1 MIRRAFDS
9 LRTLVVL
16 LVLAAVTPALI
27 LIFYTA
33 SDQRRAAE
41 EHVQA
46 EALRF
51 ARIASAQQQRFIEGA
66 RQLLVA
72 LAKLPEVR
80 HAQGDACTSAFADL
94 LSAFPFYANLGVIDA
109 EGMIVCSALPFN
121 RPLSAAHRTYFQ
133 RALATREFAV
143 GDYQIGSITKRATI
157 NFGYP
162 VLNARGGVHAVVF
175 AAMDLAWLNHLAA
188 EANMPV
194 GSALTVIDRQGAVLV
209 RYPETDGWVGRQIG
223 DQGFLH
229 TVLAQG
235 EGVTTAREPDGVEH
249 LVAFTPLSEVPEA
262 GYAYVSIGIP
272 RKAAFADADQT
283 LRRNLVGLG
292 LVWVLA
298 LAAAWAGCDVFL
310 LRRVN
315 AIVAATRRLSAGDL
329 GARTGLPSSD
339 SELGQLAR
347 AFDEMATS
355 LQRQTAAVAHQAT
368 HDLLTQLPNRALL
381 HDHLEQAIKL
391 AQREQTS
398 VALLL
403 LDINLFKEINDTLS
417 HRNGDLLLQQLGPRL
432 RRVLRESDLI
442 ARLGGDEFAVLL
454 PDADIEQAVV
464 VAQKVL
470 DVFQEPFPLGEA
482 TVTVGAGI
490 GIAIYPLH
498 GDSADQI
505 MQRADVAMYVAK
517 EAGNEYFVY
526 AAERDHY
533 DPDRLTLISDLRRA
547 IDNNQL
553 FLQYQPKIDINAGRT
568 IGVEA
573 LLRWRHPDRGL
584 IPPDT
589 FIVLAEHAGLIKPL
603 TLWVLT
609 AALRQCRTW
618 QEAGLPIPVAVNLS
632 ARSLQDPGLVD
643 QVAAILHHADV
654 APECLELEITES
666 VVMADPERALE
677 ILTRL
682 HAMGVRMSVDDFGT
696 GHSSLTYLRKLP
708 IQSIK
713 IDRSFVGPMV
723 RNPDDAVIVRSIIE
737 LAHTL
742 GFKVVAEGVETQ
754 ETWGHLARL
763 GCNEAQGYYMSRPLA
778 ADALTTWLAESPWPV
793 GRPTSDVQA
802 RP

>member
-1 MIRRAFDS
+1 MIRRAFPN

-16 LVLAAVTPALI
+16 LVLAAVTPALVLI
-27 LIFYTA
+27 LYTA
-33 SDQRRAAE
+33 SEQRRTASAQ
-41 EHVQA
+41 VQA
-46 EALRF
+46 EALRV

-72 LAKLPEVR
+72 LAKRPDVR
-80 HAQGDACTSAFADL
+80 RAQGDTCASEFSDL
-94 LSAFPFYANLGVIDA
+94 LKAYPFYANLGVIDA
-109 EGMIVCSALPFN
+109 DGMIFCSALPFT
-121 RPLSAAHRTYFQ
+121 RPVSAAHRAYFQ
-133 RALATREFAV
+133 RAVAARGFAV
-143 GDYQIGSITKRATI
+143 GDYQIGSITKKATV

-162 VLNARGGVHAVVF
+162 VLDTGGAVQAVVF
-175 AAMDLAWLNHLAA
+175 AALDLAWLNHLAA
-188 EANMPV
+188 DAKMPA
-194 GSALTVIDRQGAVLV
+194 GSALTVIDRQGTVLV
-209 RYPETDGWVGRQIG
+209 RYPETEDWVGRQAA
-223 DQGFLH
+223 DEGFLQ
-229 TVLAQG
+229 TVLTQG
-235 EGVTTAREPDGVEH
+235 EGVTTNRGPDGVER
-249 LVAFTPLSEVPEA
+249 LVAFTPLSEVPQA

-272 RKAAFADADQT
+272 TAAAFAHADRT
-283 LRRNLVGLG
+283 LTRNLLGLG
-292 LVWVLA
+292 LVCALA
-298 LAAAWAGCDVFL
+298 LAAAWVGCDVFL

-315 AIVAATRRLSAGDL
+315 ALVGATRRLSAGDL
-329 GARTGLPSSD
+329 GTRIGLPSDD
-339 SELGQLAR
+339 SELGQLAK

-355 LQRQTAAVAHQAT
+355 LQQQTAAVAHQAT

-417 HRNGDLLLQQLGPRL
+417 HRNGDLLLQQVGPRI

-454 PDADIEQAVV
+454 PGTDAERAAVA
-464 VAQKVL
+464 AQKVL
-470 DVFQEPFPLGEA
+470 DVFQEPFALGEA
-482 TVTVGAGI
+482 TVTVGTGI
-490 GIAIYPLH
+490 GVAVFPVH

-526 AAERDHY
+526 SAERDHY
-533 DPDRLTLISDLRRA
+533 DPGRLTLMSDLRRA
-547 IDNNQL
+547 IDNQQL
-553 FLQYQPKIDINAGRT
+553 FLQYQPKVDINAGRT
-568 IGVEA
+568 VGVEA
-573 LLRWRHPDRGL
+573 LLRWRHPERGL
-584 IPPDT
+584 IPPDS
-589 FIVLAEHAGLIKPL
+589 FISLAEHAGLIKPL

-609 AALRQCRTW
+609 AALRQCRAW
-618 QEAGLPIPVAVNLS
+618 QDAGLPLPVAVNLS

-654 APECLELEITES
+654 SPQSLELEITES
-666 VVMADPERALE
+666 VIMADPERGLD

-682 HAMGVRMSVDDFGT
+682 NGMGVRLSVDDFGT

-708 IQSIK
+708 VQSIK

-723 RNPDDAVIVRSIIE
+723 KSPDDAVIVRSIIE

-754 ETWGHLARL
+754 ETWDHLAQL

-778 ADALTTWLAESPWPV
+778 AEALSTWLAEAAWPV
-793 GRPTSDVQA
+793 GQATSDVH
-802 RP
+802 RS